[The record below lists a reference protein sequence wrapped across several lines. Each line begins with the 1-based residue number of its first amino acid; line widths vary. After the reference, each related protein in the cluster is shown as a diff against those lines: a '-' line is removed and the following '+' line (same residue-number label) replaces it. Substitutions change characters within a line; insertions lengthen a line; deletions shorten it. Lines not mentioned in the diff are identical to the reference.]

1 MRIASIDIGSNTV
14 LLLIADLDSDSRELK
29 TVLNL
34 YEMPRIGKGLSP
46 GKPISDSSQ
55 NQLFW
60 VLDKYSEV
68 IKNNNCEITIVTAT
82 NAFRIAS
89 NKDSI
94 SEQISQKYGYSVDI
108 INGETEAYYSYLGAS
123 SILENSDR
131 ILVIDIGGGSTEL
144 LLGDINSII
153 FRKSFSVGAVV
164 IKETYFAADPP
175 EKDEIINAAA
185 FVNDEF
191 GTLQNLS
198 YGNFKTI
205 AVAGTPTTLSCIKQD
220 LREYVDSKVEG
231 SELSIGDM
239 IIIEEQLSKMESK
252 EIKKKYGAVV
262 NGREDIIYA
271 GTIILK
277 TIMELLKIDKVIVS
291 GRGIRYGAIYNYIN
305 NLK

>member
-175 EKDEIINAAA
+175 E
-185 FVNDEF
+185 
-191 GTLQNLS
+191 
-198 YGNFKTI
+198 
-205 AVAGTPTTLSCIKQD
+205 
-220 LREYVDSKVEG
+220 
-231 SELSIGDM
+231 
-239 IIIEEQLSKMESK
+239 
-252 EIKKKYGAVV
+252 
-262 NGREDIIYA
+262 
-271 GTIILK
+271 
-277 TIMELLKIDKVIVS
+277 
-291 GRGIRYGAIYNYIN
+291 
-305 NLK
+305 